1 MIQPCP
7 AETSLSRSVDE
18 LLQQLDTSNT
28 TPGQSVRMTDGWRL
42 PICAG
47 LGFRHEYDSSVAN
60 GGWEFYRL
68 HNGICIALVNMT
80 AQRRIVRRHNTGD
93 YLALS
98 AVLDGNV
105 LLTDELSVEGELADG
120 YCTVYG
126 SGPDRQLET
135 VYEPGA
141 QLRWVTLYFERS
153 LFFSLTGLNEADVP
167 PEFAAYIR
175 GGTSYAC
182 HNVPLSEL
190 ASLTAHQLIAP
201 PFSGP
206 FLRFFMSAKA
216 LELACYILSG
226 LSQPDSELFG
236 GRFEAEDHRKMKRA
250 MSMIRDNIDGQISVQ
265 EIAETVGMSR
275 HRLQLGF
282 RMIYGDT
289 VGRIRDK
296 LRMELALDLIR
307 DSNLSM
313 IEIALETGYEHA
325 ASFTRAFKS
334 AFGISPIQ
342 MRKVA
347 NDELRVR
354 NLPGRTRKQVQDAR
368 DADEA

>member
-1 MIQPCP
+1 MLRLL
-7 AETSLSRSVDE
+7 EESRNAS
-18 LLQQLDTSNT
+18 
-28 TPGQSVRMTDGWRL
+28 GQSLRVTDGWL
-42 PICAG
+42 QPICDG
-47 LGFRHEYDSSVAN
+47 LGFHHEYDSDIAT

-68 HNGICIALVNMT
+68 HNGICVALVRMT
-80 AQRRIVRRHNTGD
+80 TKRRIVRRHNAGD

-105 LLTDELSVEGELADG
+105 LLTDELSVEGELTDG

-126 SGPDRQLET
+126 NGPDRHFET
-135 VYEPGA
+135 VYERGD
-141 QLRWVTLYFERS
+141 QLRWVTIYIERGS
-153 LFFSLTGLNEADVP
+153 FFALTGLTDADMP
-167 PEFAAYIR
+167 SSFAAYIR
-175 GGTSYAC
+175 GESVYAC
-182 HNVPLSEL
+182 RNVPLSEL
-190 ASLTAHQLIAP
+190 ASLTAHQLISP
-201 PFSGP
+201 PFTGS
-206 FLRFFMSAKA
+206 FLQAFISAKA
-216 LELACYILSG
+216 LELACYILFG
-226 LSQPDSELFG
+226 LSQPESELFG
-236 GRFEAEDHRKMKRA
+236 GRFEAEDHRRMKQA
-250 MSMIRDNIDGQISVQ
+250 MAMIRDNIDSQISVH
-265 EIAETVGMSR
+265 EIAEAVGMSR

-307 DSNLSM
+307 DSNMSM

-325 ASFTRAFKS
+325 ASFTRAFKT

-354 NLPGRTRKQVQDAR
+354 NLPGRARKAPDPHE
-368 DADEA
+368 ADPA